1 MLQDHGNH
9 DNMKAILGGKALP
22 GKAANAAH
30 IGASAQPRRR
40 EKTTGGG
47 AGEK

>member
-1 MLQDHGNH
+1 MLQEHGNH
-9 DNMKAILGGKALP
+9 DNRKAILGGKAMP
-22 GKAANAAH
+22 GKAANATH
-30 IGASAQPRRR
+30 ICASAQPRGR